1 VIDMPSVPDQ
11 TSTSSVTLY
20 WLPLGA
26 GDALPFVRASGRCYE
41 ALAALAG
48 RRPTAP
54 LFHSL
59 LEVRVD
65 GERSMIEMAPVWN
78 RAEAA
83 RTVVCEGAVG
93 LPWLRR
99 SRFFRYG
106 VPRSRDGDI
115 PDLSHAVGGPRRMS
129 TDAGRARAVLELA
142 PHFPTATWG
151 LDELHAGEMWN
162 SNSLTAWLLARSG
175 HTLASIC
182 PPDGGRAPG
191 WSAGQVVA
199 ARHDRQSAKPEP
211 PSLLAQPAV
220 RRSQTAPPRHRC

>member
-1 VIDMPSVPDQ
+1 MPSDPGR
-11 TSTSSVTLY
+11 TSSVDLY

-26 GDALPFVRASGRCYE
+26 GDPLPTVRWSGRCYE
-41 ALAALAG
+41 AIAAAVAG
-48 RRPTAP
+48 RDRAP

-59 LEVRVD
+59 LDVRLD
-65 GERSMIEMAPVWN
+65 GERWMIEMAPVWH

-106 VPRSRDGDI
+106 VHRSRAGDF
-115 PDLSHAVGGPRRMS
+115 PDVSSAVGGPRRMS
-129 TDAGRARAVLELA
+129 TDAGRAKALLALA
-142 PHFPTATWG
+142 PHFPTTTWG

-162 SNSLTAWLLARSG
+162 SNSLTSWLLARSG
-175 HTLASIC
+175 HTLVSVC
-182 PPDGGRAPG
+182 PPAHGRAPG

-199 ARHDRQSAKPEP
+199 ARHDCAASARM
-211 PSLLAQPAV
+211 S
-220 RRSQTAPPRHRC
+220 